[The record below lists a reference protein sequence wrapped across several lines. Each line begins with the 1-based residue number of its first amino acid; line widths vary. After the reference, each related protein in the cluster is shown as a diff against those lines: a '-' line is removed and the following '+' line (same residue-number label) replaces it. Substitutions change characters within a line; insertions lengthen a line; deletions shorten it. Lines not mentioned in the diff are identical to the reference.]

1 MSTLGFIGT
10 GNMGG
15 ALAVAA
21 AKNSGNVLLLSNRH
35 REKADALAAQIGGNV
50 TDNETLASAADFV
63 FLGVKPQMFA
73 ALAEEIRKPLKGR
86 RFPFVIVSM
95 IAGKTMAEINEA
107 LGGDFAII
115 RILPNIP
122 VKTGEGIILWDCNE
136 KVTEEQKEGF
146 LSAMKYAG
154 LLSEIDEAHM
164 DAGSCVSG
172 CGPAY
177 AAMFIEALA
186 DGAVACGLPRAKALE
201 YAAMTVCG
209 TAKLMLETGLHPGEL
224 KDAVCSPGGTTIQG
238 VRALENGGFR
248 SAVMEAVIASYERT
262 IGLG

>member
-1 MSTLGFIGT
+1 MATLGFIGT

-15 ALAVAA
+15 ALATAA
-21 AKNSGNVLLLSNRH
+21 AKNPENVLLLSNRH
-35 REKADALAAQIGGNV
+35 SEKAEALAKVIGGNV
-50 TDNETLASAADFV
+50 TDNETVAASADYV
-63 FLGVKPQMFA
+63 FLGVKPQMLGEMA
-73 ALAEEIRKPLKGR
+73 DEISRTLEKR

-95 IAGKTMAEINEA
+95 IAGKTIDEINEA
-107 LGGDFAII
+107 LGGDYAVI

-122 VKTGEGIILWDCNE
+122 VKIGEGIILWDCNS
-136 KVTEEQKEGF
+136 KVTEEQKAGF

-154 LLSEIDEAHM
+154 ILSETDEDHM
-164 DAGSCVSG
+164 DAGSCISG

-201 YAAMTVCG
+201 YAAGMVCG
-209 TAKLMLETGLHPGEL
+209 TARLLLETGQHPGEL

-248 SAVMEAVIASYERT
+248 SAVIEAVIASFEKT
-262 IGLG
+262 IGFG